1 MFKQKLE
8 YDFNVHAYKRCE
20 NCLKAQWVEDFKEEL
35 RMSELGNKQLLEE
48 FKITFQE
55 KLKYWKVLG
64 WIKGQYDTDFTK
76 EEIQQLE
83 PRDAA
88 IYEAIEEV
96 LKTS

>member
-1 MFKQKLE
+1 MKIVIDLKGAQTETHCSVGSSIGHCESLNTRSERCLMFKQ
-8 YDFNVHAYKRCE
+8 
-20 NCLKAQWVEDFKEEL
+20 
-35 RMSELGNKQLLEE
+35 
-48 FKITFQE
+48 